1 MNTSKKQ
8 NNRQALD
15 WLNYHH
21 LLYFWVVAREG
32 GLAPAGEVLKLA
44 LPTLSAQIHK
54 LEAALGEK
62 LFQRVGR
69 RLVLT
74 EMGRVVQRYA
84 GEIFSLGQ
92 ELLDTVRGRPTGQPL
107 RLSVGAVDSVPKL
120 LVRRLLEPALRL
132 ESPVRIVCHEDRHD
146 RLLADLALHLLEL
159 VIADSP
165 APPGGSVQVFHHP
178 LGETPVAFF
187 AAPHLART
195 YRRSFPRSLDGA
207 PLLLPV
213 ESQPLRRALSQ
224 WLAAN
229 GLRPRIVA
237 ELEDSAL
244 LKTFGADGIGIF
256 PAPAVVAKE
265 IQSQYGVRMLG
276 RIEAVR
282 ERFYALTIERRIKNP
297 AALAVC
303 EAARAVFDRD

>member
-8 NNRQALD
+8 KPRIALD

-32 GLAPAGEVLKLA
+32 GLAPAGEALKLA

-69 RLVLT
+69 RLILT

-92 ELLDTVRGRPTGQPL
+92 ELLDTVKGRPTGQPL

-120 LVRRLLEPALRL
+120 VVRRLLEPALRL
-132 ESPVRIVCHEDRHD
+132 ESPVRIVCREDHHD
-146 RLLADLALHLLEL
+146 RLLADLALHLLDL

-165 APPGGSVQVFHHP
+165 ASPGGSVQVYQHL

-207 PLLLPV
+207 PLLLPG
-213 ESQPLRRALSQ
+213 ESQPLRRALNQ

-237 ELEDSAL
+237 EIEDSAL

-256 PAPAVVAKE
+256 PAPAAVARE
-265 IQSQYGVRMLG
+265 IQAQYGVRMLG
-276 RIEAVR
+276 CIEAVR

-297 AALAVC
+297 AALVVC